1 MIVDDKTVD
10 KIAHLARL
18 ELSENQSAKMQ
29 DDMNAVLGWMEKL
42 NELDTDKVKPL
53 IHMSHELNV
62 LRDDSVANEISHEQ
76 GLKNAPKKDSNYFR
90 VPKVVG

>member
-62 LRDDSVANEISHEQ
+62 LRDDSVAN
-76 GLKNAPKKDSNYFR
+76 
-90 VPKVVG
+90 